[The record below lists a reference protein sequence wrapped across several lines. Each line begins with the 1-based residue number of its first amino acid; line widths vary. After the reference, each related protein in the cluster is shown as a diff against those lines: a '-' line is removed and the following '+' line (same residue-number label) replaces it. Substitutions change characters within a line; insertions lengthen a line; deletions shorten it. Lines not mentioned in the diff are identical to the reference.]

1 MLRFNIMK
9 HQRQANL
16 IKRFIALMVLE
27 VQGHDTGLGSV
38 LMGTPWST

>member
-16 IKRFIALMVLE
+16 IKRFIEFMVLE
-27 VQGHDTGLGSV
+27 IQRHDTGLGSA
-38 LMGTPWST
+38 LMGTLWST